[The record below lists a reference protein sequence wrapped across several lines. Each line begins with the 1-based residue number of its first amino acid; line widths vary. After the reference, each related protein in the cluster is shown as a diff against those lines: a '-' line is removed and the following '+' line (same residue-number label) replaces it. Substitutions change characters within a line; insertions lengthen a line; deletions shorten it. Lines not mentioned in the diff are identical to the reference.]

1 MAQPRYFLGTLYL
14 AFAGA
19 SGANIIWEA
28 ITVGICC
35 GVVDL
40 YKERRMEQGEICG
53 NFPIHIRTM

>member
-1 MAQPRYFLGTLYL
+1 MIIKLLEHMAQPRYFLGTLYL

-28 ITVGICC
+28 ITIGICC

-40 YKERRMEQGEICG
+40 YRERRM
-53 NFPIHIRTM
+53 

>member
-1 MAQPRYFLGTLYL
+1 MAQPRYFLVKLYL

-19 SGANIIWEA
+19 SGSNIIWEA

-40 YKERRMEQGEICG
+40 YRERRM
-53 NFPIHIRTM
+53 